1 MRKRKQLQI
10 QNQKQI
16 KKLMNE
22 ILAGGGLVY
31 RISKK
36 GHIKVL
42 LIKRKG
48 VWDLPKGKLDAGE
61 SIEQCAAREVMEE
74 VGLLKL
80 PMIVRPLDQ
89 SLHTYI
95 EKGDKVKKV
104 TYWYLMYTDERVFI
118 PQAEEQ
124 IEAVKWKKI
133 DDAFSMVQ
141 YDNLRSVI
149 DRFRRLNS
157 KP

>member
-1 MRKRKQLQI
+1 
-10 QNQKQI
+10 
-16 KKLMNE
+16 MNE